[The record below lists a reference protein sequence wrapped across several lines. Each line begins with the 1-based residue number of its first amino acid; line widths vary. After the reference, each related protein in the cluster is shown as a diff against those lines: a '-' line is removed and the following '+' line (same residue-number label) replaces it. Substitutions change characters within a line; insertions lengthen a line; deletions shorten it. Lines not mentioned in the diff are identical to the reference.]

1 MKKIKFYNIIFYI
14 ILIIL
19 IYFFVKNKI
28 PHYISDSKLKNSPEI
43 NFSIEDINGVV
54 YDSVEYKDK
63 NLILVFWAS
72 WCAPCKMEIPII
84 NSIYKDYQDQLTVVS
99 VNSLEKKAVVLK
111 AIEELK
117 ITYPVVLDE
126 KGKINTEFKVNSLP
140 TIYFIKNAK
149 VVKVS
154 RGFSVFLKSEVKKIY
169 GLK

>member
-14 ILIIL
+14 IFIIL
-19 IYFFVKNKI
+19 VYLFLKNKI
-28 PHYISDSKLKNSPEI
+28 PHYISDSKLKDKPEI
-43 NFSIEDINGVV
+43 SFFFEDVNGVV
-54 YDSVEYKDK
+54 YDSAEYRNK
-63 NLILVFWAS
+63 NVLLVFWAS
-72 WCAPCKMEIPII
+72 WCSPCKMEIPII
-84 NSIYKDYQDQLTVVS
+84 NSIYKDYKDKVNVLS
-99 VNSLEKKAVVLK
+99 INSLEKKDVVLK

-140 TIYFIKNAK
+140 TIYFIKDNK

-154 RGFSVFLKSEVKKIY
+154 RGFSVFLKSEVKKIF